1 VTAGPKTESVHVL
14 LVDDE
19 AAFVETVARR
29 LSRAGIAS
37 TAAFDG
43 EGALRALEEAP
54 DIDVVVL
61 DIRMPVMDGLQALAR
76 LRQLHGSIPVII
88 LTGHGTVDTAIQ
100 GMKLGAFDYLTKP
113 CELET
118 LLTKIQQAARIRR
131 SDR

>member
-1 VTAGPKTESVHVL
+1 MVGLGRLPGYCEGDEVVNLDDYGHLDEVEEGLADVVL
-14 LVDDE
+14 LDRKMPGMSGEEVLQE
-19 AAFVETVARR
+19 IKRIQPETQ
-29 LSRAGIAS
+29 
-37 TAAFDG
+37 
-43 EGALRALEEAP
+43 
-54 DIDVVVL
+54 VV
-61 DIRMPVMDGLQALAR
+61 
-76 LRQLHGSIPVII
+76 I